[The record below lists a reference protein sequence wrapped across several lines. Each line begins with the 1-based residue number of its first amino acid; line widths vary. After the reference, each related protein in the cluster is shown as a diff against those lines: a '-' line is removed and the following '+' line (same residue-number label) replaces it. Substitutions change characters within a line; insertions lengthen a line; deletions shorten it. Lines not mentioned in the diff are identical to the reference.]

1 MKLKKMVKHI
11 SCGIY
16 FNSPTCNWN
25 QKCNNETFQC
35 ECKNYHTCKK
45 DYSWNSSTHICKN
58 GKYLKSVADTFQ
70 WLTVMKFYMLLI
82 LYKQICVNILVC

>member
-1 MKLKKMVKHI
+1 MVKHI
-11 SCGIY
+11 SCDTY

-45 DYSWNSSTHICKN
+45 DYSWNWSTRLQEWQVSKTYCQ
-58 GKYLKSVADTFQ
+58 YFSVIDCDE
-70 WLTVMKFYMLLI
+70 I
-82 LYKQICVNILVC
+82 LYVVDIV